1 MKIHEFQAKQVLAK
15 YGVPVPKGRVAA
27 TVPAALAAAKS
38 VGGKVWVVKAQIHA
52 GGRGKGGGV
61 KLCRSLPELKK
72 TAGEILGMQ
81 LVTHQTG
88 PKGQTVRRVLIEEG
102 MDIRKELY
110 LSMLVDRNT
119 QSVVVLASTEGGMEI
134 EQVAAT
140 TPEKILRETVDPAV
154 GLLPF
159 QALRLAY
166 GLKVDQVNPAL
177 ARSLAS
183 LLQSAYKAF
192 VAEDCSLVEVNP
204 LVLTGDGRALAL
216 DAKVT
221 FDDNALFRHADL
233 AALRD
238 PHEEEPLEIEAGEAD
253 LNYIK
258 LDGTIGCMV
267 NGAGL
272 AMGTMDI
279 IKAEGG
285 EPANFLDV
293 GGTASADRVEKAF
306 RIITKDPNVRCI
318 MINIFGGIVRCDVVA
333 EGVVQAFRNVGLHIP
348 VVVRL
353 EGTNADRAKAIIQN
367 SGMGS
372 RLQMA
377 ESLKDAARKS
387 VAAALEQARLHPAVA
402 QSAAAAAPARVAV
415 RPKPGRKKGLRA
427 AAKPLPRSA
436 KRSARKGAAPRKTA
450 RPARRGRR

>member
-1 MKIHEFQAKQVLAK
+1 MKIHEYQAKQVLAR
-15 YGVPVPKGRVAA
+15 YGVPVPKGRVAS
-27 TVPAALAAAKS
+27 TVPAAIAAAKS

-61 KLCRSLPELKK
+61 KVSKGLTEVKK
-72 TAGEILGMQ
+72 NAQQILGMQ

-88 PKGQTVRRVLIEEG
+88 PKGQLVRKVLIEEG
-102 MDIRKELY
+102 MDIKKELY
-110 LSMLVDRNT
+110 MSMLVDRNT
-119 QSVVVLASTEGGMEI
+119 QSVVVLASTEGGMDI
-134 EQVAAT
+134 EEVAAK
-140 TPEKILRETVDPAV
+140 TPEKILQEVVNPAV

-159 QALRLAY
+159 QALRLAQ
-166 GLKVDQVNPAL
+166 GLQVDRINPAL
-177 ARSLAS
+177 VRPLSALI
-183 LLQSAYKAF
+183 LNAYKAF

-221 FDDNALFRHADL
+221 FDDNALFRHPDL
-233 AALRD
+233 AAMRD
-238 PHEEEPLEIEAGEAD
+238 PTEEEPLEIEASKAD

-293 GGTASADRVEKAF
+293 GGGASTERVEKAF
-306 RIITKDPNVRCI
+306 RIITKDPNVHCI
-318 MINIFGGIVRCDVVA
+318 LINIFGGIVRCDVVA
-333 EGVVQAFRNVGLHIP
+333 EGVVQAFKKVGLKIP

-353 EGTNADRAKAIIQN
+353 EGTNADKAKVIIAN
-367 SGMGS
+367 SGMGDLLREAS
-372 RLQMA
+372 G
-377 ESLKDAARKS
+377 LKDAAAKA
-387 VAAALEQARLHPAVA
+387 VAAAREQAEKI
-402 QSAAAAAPARVAV
+402 AAMP
-415 RPKPGRKKGLRA
+415 PKPAPKA
-427 AAKPLPRSA
+427 AAKPV
-436 KRSARKGAAPRKTA
+436 ARKSVKKAVKKSGKPAGKAKSA
-450 RPARRGRR
+450 RPAKRKR

>member
-1 MKIHEFQAKQVLAK
+1 MKIHEYQAKQVLAK

-27 TVPAALAAAKS
+27 TVPAALAAAKG

-61 KLCRSLPELKK
+61 KLCRSLAEVKK
-72 TAGEILGMQ
+72 TAGQILGMQ

-88 PKGQTVRRVLIEEG
+88 PKGQTVRRVLVEEG

-110 LSMLVDRNT
+110 MSMLVDRNS

-140 TPEKILRETVDPAV
+140 TPEKILKEAVDPSV

-166 GLKVDQVNPAL
+166 GLKVDQTNPAL
-177 ARSLAS
+177 VRSLAS
-183 LLQSAYKAF
+183 LLLGAYKAF

-204 LVLTGDGRALAL
+204 LVLTGDGRAVAL

-221 FDDNALFRHADL
+221 FDDNALFRHPDL

-258 LDGTIGCMV
+258 LDGNIGCMV

-293 GGTASADRVEKAF
+293 GGGASTERVEKAF

-333 EGVVQAFRNVGLHIP
+333 EGVVQAFKTVGLKIP

-353 EGTNADRAKAIIQN
+353 EGTNADQAKAIIQN

-377 ESLKDAARKS
+377 DSLKDAARKS
-387 VAAALEQARLHPAVA
+387 VAAAREQARLHPVAV
-402 QSAAAAAPARVAV
+402 QGVAAAAPSRSTAKPKPAGKKPVRAQAKRGRRVA
-415 RPKPGRKKGLRA
+415 
-427 AAKPLPRSA
+427 AK
-436 KRSARKGAAPRKTA
+436 KTA
-450 RPARRGRR
+450 RKRARPAGSPRRRGRR